1 MAPYDGFT
9 RPSTIVLDKIEIWAQ
24 IHDFPEGYF
33 PLIKSLAATIGEF
46 VFAEPKSQD
55 FEGNFFRVRVKIN
68 VRDPLRNAVS
78 LVKNRK
84 REIFRVKYER
94 LPDWCAVCGHLG
106 HLHKECGDGVHPP
119 KALVFK
125 DLRVAWFLGPGCG
138 PGEGRAGR
146 GTRTQGGHGNG
157 RSGRGQGP
165 VQTADER
172 FIHEDGVDVDMED
185 ADMNRKRGSFGDMPL
200 LAAPGTTTS
209 TQGDIPMPPD
219 TSLEAVDRSWR
230 DWEDDGDWIWEDG
243 SANPRV
249 ATMTSSRVAAIVDDP
264 SSMGIYITRWSA
276 KLLREIANT
285 VKEKNRDV
293 ISKSSFGDLLHISP
307 LPPPPEELV
316 DFIVMRIDT
325 KKRLLKL
332 SDHKK
337 IQLTRDMVKKLF
349 NVPSGSKP
357 LEFGKRGKADF
368 REIYLEGERAPIPTT
383 VSVLSNADDDD
394 EDTINRTWILLCL
407 SLVLAPGT
415 GNMVPLEYLHTLQD
429 MSVVHEF
436 EWDEHILL
444 GAMKEVKKYQDK
456 RNEGKLKFHIGGCL
470 PMLPVIYMDHI
481 DIPRGCI
488 VDYTIDYSL
497 PRACF
502 VKELDF
508 TAVIAVDTIEDG
520 FGKRPFS
527 STSPYATTKF
537 LSYIEQLAK
546 LPNKAS
552 MSATEILDMVG
563 VDGVQQP
570 TEGAT
575 NKADGTTRN
584 VHEPPPK
591 NTEGGDDV
599 CGSLEDWLHPLPTFD
614 ELEKKR
620 DTNTGTV
627 NASVTIS
634 SPQQPNQPNN
644 LEQGNTS
651 TAQSTVIAS
660 SMQQASQPDNTKS
673 VDPGVVVGKTNAD
686 KKPHKSE
693 SENNIGD
700 DRNNAKGEDI
710 CSRVNLI
717 RRPGETTLEDGPSFG
732 LFEPGSPDALLFQ
745 DVPQVESPPRS
756 LAVDIES
763 FMEIRARSP
772 LFDNL
777 FAATASPGPVY
788 DVTPLATFPPI
799 STGPAEACI
808 DDTIE
813 EAHVEVSSGQ
823 GHDQKHPTLKRVAP
837 TESTATKLPKMKKKK
852 IDAMDDAIYQSPSFI
867 RIGGFDISF
876 KHFSNGLKKRAHVN
890 NESKLCVDPS
900 SFNKN
905 SCTKDLKRACEKNDI
920 AKADQLFFTIVKEDH
935 WAVVVLNLIHKQFNV
950 FDSNIRDSDYVS
962 ILEKP
967 CSNLDTTS
975 LLNFRKYIAAKLFKH
990 PQNTLSSE
998 EELEKLLKKS

>member
-1 MAPYDGFT
+1 M
-9 RPSTIVLDKIEIWAQ
+9 LQ
-24 IHDFPEGYF
+24 
-33 PLIKSLAATIGEF
+33 
-46 VFAEPKSQD
+46 
-55 FEGNFFRVRVKIN
+55 
-68 VRDPLRNAVS
+68 
-78 LVKNRK
+78 
-84 REIFRVKYER
+84 
-94 LPDWCAVCGHLG
+94 
-106 HLHKECGDGVHPP
+106 
-119 KALVFK
+119 
-125 DLRVAWFLGPGCG
+125 GCG
-138 PGEGRAGR
+138 
-146 GTRTQGGHGNG
+146 GGVLG
-157 RSGRGQGP
+157 
-165 VQTADER
+165 
-172 FIHEDGVDVDMED
+172 DVCM
-185 ADMNRKRGSFGDMPL
+185 KLFL
-200 LAAPGTTTS
+200 
-209 TQGDIPMPPD
+209 Q
-219 TSLEAVDRSWR
+219 LEAVDRSWR

-243 SANPRV
+243 GANPRV
-249 ATMTSSRVAAIVDDP
+249 ATTTAAIADDP
-264 SSMGIYITRWSA
+264 SMGIYITRWSA
-276 KLLREIANT
+276 KRLREIANT
-285 VKEKNRDV
+285 VKEKKRDV

-337 IQLTRDMVKKLF
+337 IQFTRDMVKKLF

-368 REIYLEGERAPIPTT
+368 REIYLKGERAPIPTT
-383 VSVLSNADDDD
+383 VSVLSNVDDDD

-444 GAMKEVKKYQDK
+444 DAMKEVKKYQDK

-488 VDYTIDYSL
+488 VDHVIDYSL

-552 MSATEILDMVG
+552 MSATEIPDMVG
-563 VDGVQQP
+563 ADGVQQP

-599 CGSLEDWLHPLPTFD
+599 CGSLEDWLHPLPAFD
-614 ELEKKR
+614 ELELPPHMRAIFNKHKDIHAAELKGALSSFGSLLEGIYLKRMGMMLSEASKAGFRSDEAKHDVTFHAAAAPAPGMCKATANDSSPQQQKKR
-620 DTNTGTV
+620 DTNIGTV

-634 SPQQPNQPNN
+634 SPQQPKQPNN

-673 VDPGVVVGKTNAD
+673 VDRGVVVGKTNAD
-686 KKPHKSE
+686 KKNHKSE
-693 SENNIGD
+693 SENNTGD

-756 LAVDIES
+756 PAVDIES

-777 FAATASPGPVY
+777 FAAAASPGPVY
-788 DVTPLATFPPI
+788 DVTPLPPI
-799 STGPAEACI
+799 STGPAGACI

-813 EAHVEVSSGQ
+813 EAQVEVSSGQ
-823 GHDQKHPTLKRVAP
+823 GHDQKHPTLKRAAP
-837 TESTATKLPKMKKKK
+837 TETTAAKLPKMKKKK
-852 IDAMDDAIYQSPSFI
+852 IDAMDDVIYQ
-867 RIGGFDISF
+867 RFDCGLFAILYME
-876 KHFSNGLKKRAHVN
+876 NLTARGLK
-890 NESKLCVDPS
+890 P
-900 SFNKN
+900 FN
-905 SCTKDLKRACEKNDI
+905 T
-920 AKADQLFFTIVKEDH
+920 
-935 WAVVVLNLIHKQFNV
+935 
-950 FDSNIRDSDYVS
+950 
-962 ILEKP
+962 
-967 CSNLDTTS
+967 DTTS
-975 LLNFRKYIAAKLFKH
+975 LLNFRKYIATKLFKH

>member
-1 MAPYDGFT
+1 
-9 RPSTIVLDKIEIWAQ
+9 
-24 IHDFPEGYF
+24 
-33 PLIKSLAATIGEF
+33 
-46 VFAEPKSQD
+46 
-55 FEGNFFRVRVKIN
+55 
-68 VRDPLRNAVS
+68 
-78 LVKNRK
+78 
-84 REIFRVKYER
+84 
-94 LPDWCAVCGHLG
+94 
-106 HLHKECGDGVHPP
+106 
-119 KALVFK
+119 
-125 DLRVAWFLGPGCG
+125 
-138 PGEGRAGR
+138 
-146 GTRTQGGHGNG
+146 
-157 RSGRGQGP
+157 
-165 VQTADER
+165 
-172 FIHEDGVDVDMED
+172 
-185 ADMNRKRGSFGDMPL
+185 
-200 LAAPGTTTS
+200 
-209 TQGDIPMPPD
+209 
-219 TSLEAVDRSWR
+219 
-230 DWEDDGDWIWEDG
+230 
-243 SANPRV
+243 
-249 ATMTSSRVAAIVDDP
+249 
-264 SSMGIYITRWSA
+264 MGIYITRWSA
-276 KLLREIANT
+276 KRLREIANT
-285 VKEKNRDV
+285 VKEKKRDV

-316 DFIVMRIDT
+316 DFIVMRIDI

-357 LEFGKRGKADF
+357 LEFWKRGKADF

-383 VSVLSNADDDD
+383 ASVLSNVDDDD

-444 GAMKEVKKYQDK
+444 DAMKEVKKYQDK

-488 VDYTIDYSL
+488 VDHTIDYSL

-502 VKELDF
+502 VKDLDF
-508 TAVIAVDTIEDG
+508 TAIIVVDTIEDG

-537 LSYIEQLAK
+537 MSYIEQLAK

-552 MSATEILDMVG
+552 MSATEIPDMVG
-563 VDGVQQP
+563 ADGVQQP

-599 CGSLEDWLHPLPTFD
+599 CGSLEDWLHPLPAFD
-614 ELEKKR
+614 ELELPPHMRAIFNKHKDIHAAELKGALSSFGSLLEGIYLKRMGLMLSEASKAGFRSDEAKHDVTFHAAAAPAPGMCKATANDSSPQQQKKR

-634 SPQQPNQPNN
+634 SPQQPKQPNN
-644 LEQGNTS
+644 LEQ
-651 TAQSTVIAS
+651 
-660 SMQQASQPDNTKS
+660 
-673 VDPGVVVGKTNAD
+673 
-686 KKPHKSE
+686 
-693 SENNIGD
+693 
-700 DRNNAKGEDI
+700 
-710 CSRVNLI
+710 
-717 RRPGETTLEDGPSFG
+717 
-732 LFEPGSPDALLFQ
+732 
-745 DVPQVESPPRS
+745 
-756 LAVDIES
+756 
-763 FMEIRARSP
+763 
-772 LFDNL
+772 
-777 FAATASPGPVY
+777 
-788 DVTPLATFPPI
+788 
-799 STGPAEACI
+799 EACI

-813 EAHVEVSSGQ
+813 EAQVELSSGQ
-823 GHDQKHPTLKRVAP
+823 GHDQKHPTLKRAAP
-837 TESTATKLPKMKKKK
+837 TESTAAKLPKMKKKK
-852 IDAMDDAIYQSPSFI
+852 IDAMDDVIYQSPSFI

-876 KHFSNGLKKRAHVN
+876 KHFINGLKKRAHVN

-900 SFNKN
+900 SFNTN

-920 AKADQLFFTIVKEDH
+920 AKADQLFFTIVKQDH
-935 WAVVVLNLIHKQFNV
+935 WAVIVLNLIHKQFNV

-967 CSNLDTTS
+967 CSNLIENFKTLVRGRNPWKHNLDMFERFSPSGYPKQSTTFDCGLFAILYMENLTARGLKPFNTDTTS